1 MTPMPPPPAT
11 TSAADDD
18 KDERTSALVGTLSQE
33 NLRNLLVLF
42 FRSESE
48 RAKRFEAT
56 LNMQRRTVETIAEMI
71 RKLEANMPLEA
82 FPNQTAGGPLAQL
95 QQADTST
102 SSDNTRKR
110 GRGER
115 ATNEAARAARPSW
128 DETERQRPE

>member
-1 MTPMPPPPAT
+1 MTQMPPPPAT
-11 TSAADDD
+11 TSDDDD
-18 KDERTSALVGTLSQE
+18 KDERTSALVGTLSPE

-82 FPNQTAGGPLAQL
+82 FPNQTAVGPLAQL

-102 SSDNTRKR
+102 SSDNKRK
-110 GRGER
+110 R
-115 ATNEAARAARPSW
+115 ATNEAAPEAARAARPSW
-128 DETERQRPE
+128 DETEGQRPE